1 MQKVDFSNI
10 ELSLYQKFVMHTLPL
25 FQSAFF
31 YRKDTI
37 DVLNRYGLISRQPRM
52 LFGQFVYKR
61 TNEGKMYFRIKRK
74 DSVRFWITT
83 TISVLALFAG
93 YDVYKIP
100 ALESLLRGIASLIER
115 IVENLGAFF
124 EILF

>member
-10 ELSLYQKFVMHTLPL
+10 ELSLYQKFIMHTLPL

-74 DSVRFWITT
+74 NTLRFWIPVIISIIALLKSYGVL
-83 TISVLALFAG
+83 TIPLIAEALQG
-93 YDVYKIP
+93 LSRLLKNIMG
-100 ALESLLRGIASLIER
+100 SLGI
-115 IVENLGAFF
+115 FH
-124 EILF
+124 